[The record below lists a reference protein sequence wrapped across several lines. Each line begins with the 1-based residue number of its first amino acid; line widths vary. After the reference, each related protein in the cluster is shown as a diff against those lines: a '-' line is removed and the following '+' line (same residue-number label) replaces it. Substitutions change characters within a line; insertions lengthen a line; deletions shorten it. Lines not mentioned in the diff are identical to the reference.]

1 MTGPPQRLPHVSPA
15 RVARLQRL
23 FAILQAISPGFAA
36 RVAFWIFLRPFRRP
50 LRAED
55 AAILAQGQR
64 QLLHAGRD
72 AFVVH
77 EWGSGDRT
85 VIIVHGW
92 GSSAARFT
100 LMAATLA
107 GQGWHVLAID
117 APAHGGS
124 LGRSSSLPQFMAALD
139 ATAARFGP
147 PLALIGHSLG
157 ALAIACRHAG
167 ARPPW
172 NQRLAAVALIS
183 MPSGAP
189 FLVDSFVQLLH
200 IDARTAHRLLQLF
213 RRRFGAGPEGYTAL
227 PGAGRLHARVLLAHD
242 REDDIVPFAHSAD
255 LQPLVPDSRLLGTCG
270 LGHSNLTR
278 DAGVIAQIC
287 QFLATGSTP

>member
-23 FAILQAISPGFAA
+23 FAILQTISPGLAA

-50 LRAED
+50 LRTED

-64 QLLHAGRD
+64 HQLHAGRD

-85 VIIVHGW
+85 VIILHGW

-100 LMAATLA
+100 QMAATLA
-107 GQGWHVLAID
+107 SQGWHVLAID
-117 APAHGGS
+117 APGHGGS
-124 LGRSSSLPQFMAALD
+124 PGRSSSLPQFMAALD
-139 ATAARFGP
+139 ATADRFGS

-157 ALAIACRHAG
+157 ALAIACRHTSN
-167 ARPPW
+167 RPSW
-172 NQRLAAVALIS
+172 NQRLAAVVLIS

-189 FLVDSFVQLLH
+189 FLVDSFLQLLK
-200 IDARTAHRLLQLF
+200 IDSRTAQQLLQQF
-213 RRRFGAGPEGYTAL
+213 HRRFGAGPERYTVL
-227 PGAGRLHARVLLAHD
+227 PGAGRLPARVLLAHD
-242 REDDIVPFAHSAD
+242 RDDDIVPFAHTAS
-255 LQPLVPDSRLLGTCG
+255 LQPLVPDSQLLESSG

-278 DAGVIAQIC
+278 DAGTIARIC
-287 QFLATGSTP
+287 AFLATESSS